1 VNKTSEKGIEAPINR
16 LDLPVHL
23 QMVGGTYLSVV
34 LVCFDNALQNL
45 LVNTGSQSEI
55 IAADIPCNMYTVFM
69 KTNATEVVV
78 HG

>member
-1 VNKTSEKGIEAPINR
+1 
-16 LDLPVHL
+16 
-23 QMVGGTYLSVV
+23 MVGGTYLSVV